1 MFGKLEMLLVIKC
14 RIPWAQGI
22 QIGNECYRKF
32 LLKLKSIRLPGGFL
46 VNAFELLSICKHHK
60 GRMERNSL
68 RESQN
73 LTQNF

>member
-1 MFGKLEMLLVIKC
+1 MFGKLGMLLIIKC

-22 QIGNECYRKF
+22 RIENERSHKF
-32 LLKLKSIRLPGGFL
+32 LLKLKSTCLRGGFL
-46 VNAFELLSICKHHK
+46 DNVFELLSMCKHHK

-68 RESQN
+68 RYSQN